1 MTQDEALAIL
11 PEGNPVQRRQ
21 AALVLAAIG
30 DDRAV
35 PVLVHALADDDP
47 PLVHLVERALW
58 EIWCR
63 SGNQETDRILQEGI
77 EALGQHALDRAV
89 DLFSQVVARAPQF
102 AEGYNKRAT
111 ALYLQGEYERSIA
124 DCKITVELNPHH
136 FACLCGQGLCHL
148 ALRQFR
154 QAEACFRKAL
164 TVHPRMEAAQQNLA
178 LAVQARIASGNGG
191 PRGNGGPP
199 SPHKGD

>member
-1 MTQDEALAIL
+1 MTQDEALVIL
-11 PEGNPVQRRQ
+11 TEGDPVHRRE
-21 AALVLAAIG
+21 AALVLTAIG

-35 PVLVHALADDDP
+35 PALVHTLGDDDP
-47 PLVHLVERALW
+47 ALAQLVERALW

-77 EALGQHALDRAV
+77 EALSHQSLDHAAER
-89 DLFSQVVARAPQF
+89 FSQVIARAPNF

-111 ALYLQGEYERSIA
+111 TLYLQGQYDRAIA
-124 DCKITVELNPHH
+124 DCETTLELNPHH

-164 TVHPRMEAAQQNLA
+164 RLHPRLEAARHNLA
-178 LAVQARIASGNGG
+178 LAVQARIVAGNGG
-191 PRGNGGPP
+191 PRGNGGPHSLLP
-199 SPHKGD
+199 P